1 MSSFKTQKA
10 KNEEYNKQRRRIK
23 QLINRAQKRGYVFPD
38 NIIPSRP
45 PKIYQKD
52 INKLKSLTPEKI
64 YSKAKYTDPLTN
76 EVVPGSVGRRRES
89 IFAARKG
96 AYTKKY
102 RKQQKEQAI
111 KDRIEA
117 ENRQKELDDF
127 LNRSAAPQT
136 IYDDFIKKDSLSIDD
151 YLELKR
157 YKEDAEQKAAQLYE
171 EKVKEDE
178 QERVQEVEK
187 QYNDLIKQ
195 NLQDPNEERRRL
207 WELWEEEKRQE
218 YERRAKKREAQYQSK
233 PVNIT
238 TSVLNWVREEIN
250 RWTPEPNWSKH
261 LTQTKINEMNVLE
274 RILNSQIEKDGEA
287 AVAERLEAN
296 AELVKSMVYEVM
308 FSSGG
313 TRKDY
318 DSARDRVNFNLVGF
332 ATLLKGE
339 PLTADEARDYTDI
352 MDYLDLDEL

>member
-1 MSSFKTQKA
+1 MVVLSSFKTQKA
-10 KNEEYNKQRRRIK
+10 KNEEYSKHRKRIK
-23 QLINRAQKRGYVFPD
+23 QLINRAQKRGYVFPE
-38 NIIPSRP
+38 NIIPPRP
-45 PKIYQKD
+45 SKIYQKD
-52 INKLKSLTPEKI
+52 INKLKSLTPEKL

-76 EVVPGSVGRRRES
+76 EIVSGNVGRKRES

-102 RKQQKEQAI
+102 RKQQQEQAI

-117 ENRQKELDDF
+117 EKRQKELDDF

-157 YKEDAEQKAAQLYE
+157 YKEQAEQKSEELKEQLSE
-171 EKVKEDE
+171 L
-178 QERVQEVEK
+178 
-187 QYNDLIKQ
+187 NDLIKQ
-195 NLQDPNEERRRL
+195 NLLDPDEERRRL

-250 RWTPEPNWSKH
+250 RWTPDPNWSKH

-287 AVAERLEAN
+287 AVAQRLEAN

-318 DSARDRVNFNLVGF
+318 DSARDRVNCNLVGF
-332 ATLLKGE
+332 ASLLKGE